1 MSEVLQDY
9 EAPAPR
15 PTFITVLCILTF
27 IGSGW
32 GLIGGAIQ
40 YFSAD
45 KQASAMSI
53 SKEKAATDIQKSGKD
68 DAGTQ
73 MAEKMVNSMTSAF
86 TAENLKKTAIASI
99 VGALFCLAG
108 AFLMWQ
114 LKKNGFYIYIAGTLI
129 GIISP
134 FVIYGTDNFMSIIT
148 SVMVGFVGIV
158 FVILYGVNLKHMK

>member
-9 EAPAPR
+9 EAPAAR

-40 YFSAD
+40 YFSAE
-45 KQASAMSI
+45 KQALAMNI
-53 SKEKAATDIQKSGKD
+53 SKESTAAAIEKADKN
-68 DAGTQ
+68 DAGSQ
-73 MAEKMVNSMTSAF
+73 MAEKMVKSMTSAF
-86 TAENLKKTAIASI
+86 SVENIKNMGIASV
-99 VGALFCLAG
+99 VGAIFCLIG

-114 LKKNGFYIYIAGTLI
+114 LKKNGFYLYIVGTLI

-134 FVIYGTDNFMSIIT
+134 FVIYGTANFMSII
-148 SVMVGFVGIV
+148 SAVVVGFFGIV
-158 FVILYGVNLKHMK
+158 FVILYGVNLKYMK

>member
-1 MSEVLQDY
+1 MSAILQDY
-9 EAPAPR
+9 EAPAAR

-45 KQASAMSI
+45 KQALAMSI
-53 SKEKAATDIQKSGKD
+53 SKEKAATDIQKSDKN

-86 TAENLKKTAIASI
+86 TAENLKKTGIASV

-114 LKKNGFYIYIAGTLI
+114 LKKNGYYLYIAGTLI

-158 FVILYGVNLKHMK
+158 FVILYGVNLKYMK

>member
-1 MSEVLQDY
+1 MAEVLPDY
-9 EAPAPR
+9 EAPAAR

-45 KQASAMSI
+45 KQALSMSI
-53 SKEKAATDIQKSGKD
+53 SKQKVATDMEKSGKN

-73 MAEKMVNSMTSAF
+73 MAEKMVNSMSSAF
-86 TAENLKKTAIASI
+86 TAENIKKTGIASI
-99 VGALFCLAG
+99 VGALFCLGG

-114 LKKNGFYIYIAGTLI
+114 LKRNGFFLYIAGTLI

-134 FVIYGTDNFMSIIT
+134 IIIYGTDNLMSIIT
-148 SVMVGFVGIV
+148 SVMVGFLGIV
-158 FVILYGVNLKHMK
+158 FVILYGVNMKHMK

>member
-9 EAPAPR
+9 EAPASR

-40 YFSAD
+40 YFSAE
-45 KQASAMSI
+45 KQALSMSI
-53 SKEKAATDIQKSGKD
+53 TKEKASTDIEKSGKN

-86 TAENLKKTAIASI
+86 TAENLKKTGIASI
-99 VGALFCLAG
+99 IGALFCLAG

-114 LKKNGFYIYIAGTLI
+114 LKKNGFYLYIAGTLI

-134 FVIYGTDNFMSIIT
+134 FIIYGTNNFMSIIT